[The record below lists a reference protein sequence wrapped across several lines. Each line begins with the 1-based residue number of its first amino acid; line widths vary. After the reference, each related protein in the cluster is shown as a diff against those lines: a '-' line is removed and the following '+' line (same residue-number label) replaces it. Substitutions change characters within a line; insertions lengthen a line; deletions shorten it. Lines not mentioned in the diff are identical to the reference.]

1 MWDLITDHWV
11 VFGYFWMTWTGFG
24 VGVGRS
30 RGLTGLGFILG
41 LLLGPLG
48 VALVFAM
55 PPAAPKP
62 VVEPFEAPLPP
73 QPVRRTTDMDRA
85 AGPNAPK
92 SSVPSALDRAPPPT
106 RKG

>member
-1 MWDLITDHWV
+1 MWDLITD
-11 VFGYFWMTWTGFG
+11 
-24 VGVGRS
+24 
-30 RGLTGLGFILG
+30 
-41 LLLGPLG
+41 

-55 PPAAPKP
+55 PPAAPTP

-92 SSVPSALDRAPPPT
+92 SSVPSALDRAPPPA